1 MASTTIHTL
10 SYKMVADTRQFSAGL
25 LATKS
30 EVQLLKKILGDTTPE
45 QKAADAIT
53 RLDKLYEKGK
63 ITAEQHAKA
72 LKGIKTELHQMQL
85 ASSSVDKAITKMQS
99 SMVKAAKWTA
109 GAAVAG
115 ASFLGFSAVREIESI
130 KQIADAAEDLQ
141 MPFNELVKLQ
151 QAFVRGGELTA
162 DSTVPALRAM
172 NQNIQMS
179 ARDMGKFK
187 ALAGELGLEMDTM
200 AALSKM
206 PVLEQFRIIVD
217 QISKMPDQGGRGL
230 IVKKLFGIDD
240 AKFTTLMSSGLAN
253 LDKIGA
259 SAEKFGITLADDSS
273 AAIGKLV
280 SQTEQLSDKWTGL
293 IRKLAVELTPWLD
306 SAVKAIETINR
317 WLNSTGTMDTP
328 AAITGPGGKVGP
340 IDPALMFTGRTPAE
354 YAMLRNFS
362 NSAKRINPSFN
373 VRNALMADPNPMTP
387 SGMSAITLQQITS
400 ESFRTGNVAQ
410 DEEILK
416 VLLQQLTSSLRRAAE
431 AQEQA
436 NEQRNREQAAIN

>member
-1 MASTTIHTL
+1 
-10 SYKMVADTRQFSAGL
+10 
-25 LATKS
+25 
-30 EVQLLKKILGDTTPE
+30 
-45 QKAADAIT
+45 
-53 RLDKLYEKGK
+53 
-63 ITAEQHAKA
+63 
-72 LKGIKTELHQMQL
+72 
-85 ASSSVDKAITKMQS
+85 
-99 SMVKAAKWTA
+99 
-109 GAAVAG
+109 
-115 ASFLGFSAVREIESI
+115 
-130 KQIADAAEDLQ
+130 
-141 MPFNELVKLQ
+141 
-151 QAFVRGGELTA
+151 
-162 DSTVPALRAM
+162 
-172 NQNIQMS
+172 
-179 ARDMGKFK
+179 
-187 ALAGELGLEMDTM
+187 
-200 AALSKM
+200 
-206 PVLEQFRIIVD
+206 
-217 QISKMPDQGGRGL
+217 MPDQGGRGL

-259 SAEKFGITLADDSS
+259 SAEKFGMTLADDSS

-340 IDPALMFTGRTPAE
+340 VDPALMFTGRTPAE

-373 VRNALMADPNPMTP
+373 VRNALMADPNPLTP
-387 SGMSAITLQQITS
+387 AGMSAITLQQITS